1 MLHVSATRH
10 RDFKE
15 LTKNTQTLLEP
26 VPSGTGSGHMFVNE
40 GIPRCTRPSAVA
52 LCLLTDSKD
61 QGSQERAQTGAV
73 NVAFLWL
80 VRLLSST
87 YTPGS

>member
-1 MLHVSATRH
+1 MLHASAARH
-10 RDFKE
+10 RDCKE

-26 VPSGTGSGHMFVNE
+26 VPSGTGSGRMFGRGSRGAQGLLLLPCV
-40 GIPRCTRPSAVA
+40 
-52 LCLLTDSKD
+52 LTDCKD
-61 QGSQERAQTGAV
+61 QASQIWAQTGAV